1 MKGCHHGDPRYMK
14 SEEVAEVEGEQGGRF
29 RDGETQGDKEG
40 RRESS
45 VRVCVSRREGGDKSR

>member
-1 MKGCHHGDPRYMK
+1 MK